1 MQPDPQVP
9 AVPPVPSDLAWP
21 RRRDLAVF
29 TTLMIVTLGF
39 YFFYV
44 AYQWARE
51 VNGLEGR
58 VKYRPDIVLV
68 VTILTCNVFGLVFET
83 LFAFDVAEHMR
94 ARGVPG
100 RIEQLPIWIVVC
112 NVVAI
117 GLCLMPFGCFAGFP
131 LGVLASV
138 LVQAE
143 LNRLADLAPV
153 VGGSAAISPAA
164 PAP

>member
-1 MQPDPQVP
+1 M
-9 AVPPVPSDLAWP
+9 AVPPAASDLAWP
-21 RRRDLAVF
+21 KRRDLAVF

-44 AYQWARE
+44 VYQWARE
-51 VNGLEGR
+51 INGLNGR
-58 VKYRPDIVLV
+58 LKYRPDIVLV

-83 LFAFDVAEHMR
+83 LFAFDVAEHTR
-94 ARGVPG
+94 ARGIPG
-100 RIEQLPIWIVVC
+100 RIDQLPIWIVLC

-117 GLCLMPFGCFAGFP
+117 VLCLMPFGCFAGFP

-143 LNRLADLAPV
+143 LNRLADLAQAAR
-153 VGGSAAISPAA
+153 SAAALAPPP
-164 PAP
+164 PAPPAS

>member
-1 MQPDPQVP
+1 M
-9 AVPPVPSDLAWP
+9 AVPPAASDLAWP
-21 RRRDLAVF
+21 KRRDLAVF

-44 AYQWARE
+44 VYQWARE
-51 VNGLEGR
+51 INGLNGR
-58 VKYRPDIVLV
+58 LKYRPDIVLV

-83 LFAFDVAEHMR
+83 LFAFDVAEHTR
-94 ARGVPG
+94 ARGIPG
-100 RIEQLPIWIVVC
+100 RIDQLPVWIVLC

-117 GLCLMPFGCFAGFP
+117 VLCLMPFGCFAGFP

-143 LNRLADLAPV
+143 LNRLADLAQTAASVATLPPV
-153 VGGSAAISPAA
+153 P